1 MDKKLEISENYLI
14 LLIKQSA
21 NKTVGELMS
30 LHETIS
36 NPDELKKAVKNSI
49 YQNFRDFESTVRAF
63 DYGIKFQPKTNQ
75 N

>member
-36 NPDELKKAVKNSI
+36 NPEELKRAVKNSI
-49 YQNFRDFESTVRAF
+49 YQNFRDFEATVKAF
-63 DYGIKFQPKTNQ
+63 DYGIKFYPDRSK
-75 N
+75 